1 MRKYWADFIQDCD
14 ILVYV
19 VDAASDGESLK
30 LAGEELQHILDDPGL
45 DSVPL
50 ILLAN
55 KQVNPDLYDIAFVD
69 DSVYHVFLVPG
80 QT

>member
-19 VDAASDGESLK
+19 VDAASDDESLR
-30 LAGEELQHILDDPGL
+30 LAGEELQRILDDPGL
-45 DSVPL
+45 DNVPL

-55 KQVNPDLYDIAFVD
+55 KQVRLHLHNDTNASFNQISATCIITYV
-69 DSVYHVFLVPG
+69 
-80 QT
+80 